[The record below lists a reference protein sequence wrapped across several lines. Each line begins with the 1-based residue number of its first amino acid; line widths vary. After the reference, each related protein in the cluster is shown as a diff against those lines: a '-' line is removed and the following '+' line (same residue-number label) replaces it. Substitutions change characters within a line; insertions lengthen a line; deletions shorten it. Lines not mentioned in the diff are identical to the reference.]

1 MTEVSSW
8 IFRQTYI
15 IPTVD
20 GLLQAAVM
28 DAHQIDAQ
36 AGARPTIWPTV
47 NKLLK
52 QKWYLKSLPPILSS
66 MRIGCLTGECQISE
80 TEMPSTE

>member
-47 NKLLK
+47 RGKDNF
-52 QKWYLKSLPPILSS
+52 
-66 MRIGCLTGECQISE
+66 G
-80 TEMPSTE
+80 